1 MLLEVPAP
9 VDAPVGTGCAPAL
22 EPAGAG
28 AAADTGV
35 GAGCFTALDPVRAV
49 DGASCFPIPERAGV
63 AFFTMFERMVAGALT
78 EVEREAAGGGLTCLT
93 SRAPEVV
100 DVACFPW
107 LAPDELGG
115 GETFFPMIERA
126 ATAGGFG
133 DVPFGPSLMV
143 VLLDEEGF
151 SCGAAAAAWPTM
163 VASITALKQ
172 TQHAARTRPWTAL
185 KRPRNERFPEKNP
198 CV

>member
-1 MLLEVPAP
+1 MLLEVLAP
-9 VDAPVGTGCAPAL
+9 VDAALGTGCAPAL

-151 SCGAAAAAWPTM
+151 SCGAAALA
-163 VASITALKQ
+163 
-172 TQHAARTRPWTAL
+172 
-185 KRPRNERFPEKNP
+185 
-198 CV
+198 